1 MSSRPEP
8 PSTSTIADQS
18 TIRQANLAAVMRH
31 VAVHGRVSRAAIAGE
46 TGLTRGTVSSL
57 VAELV
62 ELGLLLETGE
72 PSGPRR
78 VGRPGL
84 ALELGNT
91 LVGLGLESNV
101 DYLAVSVEDLRG
113 ELRFE
118 RRVNRENRGSEP
130 GPVLDLLAAMA
141 LDALDVCEAE
151 GLRPAG
157 VAIAVPGIVD
167 STTHTL
173 KRAPNLG
180 WSDMQIA
187 EELRARLGVDAPVYV
202 ENESNLAAVAEHWLG
217 AARGTDDFLHVFG
230 EVGIGAGIFLGGELF
245 RGVRGFGG
253 EIGHVTVE
261 RDGLPCVC
269 GSRGC
274 LETYAGIEAIARSAD
289 VPTTG
294 ERTQSLAEEIAR
306 RAAAGEARVLAA
318 MNEAGEHLGAAI
330 ASTLNLFDLDVV
342 VLGGCFAVLYPWIGE
357 VVEQVLSEQLV
368 AAAWS
373 SCEVRR
379 SSLGEAAAVRGAA
392 ALSLRRILEAPRTVS
407 SSVEAVV

>member
-1 MSSRPEP
+1 MSSRFESS
-8 PSTSTIADQS
+8 PSPIADQS
-18 TIRQANLAAVMRH
+18 TVRQANLAVVMRH
-31 VAVHGRVSRAAIAGE
+31 VAAEGRVSRATIAGE

-57 VAELV
+57 VAELI
-62 ELGLLLETGE
+62 ELGLLHETGE

-91 LVGLGLESNV
+91 VVGVGLEANV

-113 ELRFE
+113 ELRYE
-118 RRVNRENRGSEP
+118 RRVNRENRGADA
-130 GPVLDLLAAMA
+130 GPVLDLLAGLA
-141 LDALDVCEAE
+141 LEAIAACEAD
-151 GLRPAG
+151 GLRAAG
-157 VAIAVPGIVD
+157 VAVAVPGIVD
-167 STTHTL
+167 ATTETL
-173 KRAPNLG
+173 RRAPNLG
-180 WSDMQIA
+180 WAEMQLA
-187 EELRARLGVDAPVYV
+187 DEMRARLKLDVPVHV

-217 AARGTDDFLHVFG
+217 AARGVEDFLFVFG
-230 EVGIGAGIFLGGELF
+230 EVGIGGGIFLGGELF
-245 RGVRGFGG
+245 RGARGSGG
-253 EIGHVTVE
+253 EIGHVTVV

-274 LETYAGIEAIARSAD
+274 LEAYAGLEAIARTGA
-289 VPTTG
+289 VPITG
-294 ERTQSLAEEIAR
+294 ERTQSLAEELAR
-306 RAAAGEARVLAA
+306 RAVAGEPRVLASLQ
-318 MNEAGEHLGAAI
+318 EAGEHLGAAI
-330 ASTLNLFDLDVV
+330 ASAINLFDLDAV
-342 VLGGCFAVLYPWIGE
+342 VLGGCFGVLFPWIGE

-407 SSVEAVV
+407 PSVEAVV